1 MHLQRIKEHIEAYK
15 KVLPKSPN
23 KHIWIVQE
31 TFQKNWNLDA
41 PDLSS
46 MFNQSL
52 DSPINRRLW
61 SRENFQP
68 KEAFSLFIRMEPEQ
82 VRLMFKDLFRN
93 EKDVQSRISRF
104 MYYADELLDQYRE
117 LRLKPLLAG
126 HDQNQEAV
134 SLYLSMRFPDSSA
147 PYHHESFVYA
157 LRDFS
162 VREIPVIPDP
172 ARWFKVAKT
181 LYGLLLKDE
190 ELPHIYADFRSD
202 QEMYQGETLL
212 LAWDFIQF
220 VADQN
225 V

>member
-1 MHLQRIKEHIEAYK
+1 MHLQRIKEQIEAYK
-15 KVLPKSPN
+15 KVLTQSPN

-68 KEAFSLFIRMEPEQ
+68 KEALSLFIRMEPEQ
-82 VRLMFKDLFRN
+82 VRLMFRDLFRN

-134 SLYLSMRFPDSSA
+134 SLYLSMRFPDSCA

-181 LYGLLLKDE
+181 LYGLLLKDS
-190 ELPHIYADFRSD
+190 ELQHIYADFRSD
-202 QEMYQGETLL
+202 QEMYQGDTLL